1 MVYDVQRYLRKGIRL
16 SNQLTV
22 LEEEDILRDR
32 KGAPYVRYSSY
43 GMGCGAHAAALG
55 SGQSLKPE

>member
-22 LEEEDILRDR
+22 LEEEDILLDR

-43 GMGCGAHAAALG
+43 GMGCGAQLR
-55 SGQSLKPE
+55 L

>member
-43 GMGCGAHAAALG
+43 GMGVVPTLR
-55 SGQSLKPE
+55 L